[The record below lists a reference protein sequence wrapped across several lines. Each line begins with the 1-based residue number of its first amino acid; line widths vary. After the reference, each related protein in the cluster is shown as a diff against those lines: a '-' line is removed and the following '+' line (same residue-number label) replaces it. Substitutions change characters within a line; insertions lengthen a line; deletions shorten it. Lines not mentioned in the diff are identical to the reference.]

1 MYTPYSPC
9 MSTPLPA
16 APTFPR
22 RRGPCVDASK
32 QVAACFVKLVD
43 FGFAKRTRNRTYT
56 MCGTPD
62 YLAPEIIRAKVR
74 QNLTRVS
81 AVN

>member
-1 MYTPYSPC
+1 MRFC
-9 MSTPLPA
+9 
-16 APTFPR
+16 
-22 RRGPCVDASK
+22 
-32 QVAACFVKLVD
+32 QLVD
-43 FGFAKRTRNRTYT
+43 FGFAKRTRSRTYT

-74 QNLTRVS
+74 EAA